1 VISQTQTTKPK
12 PLVLQGLQFKGIG
25 KGTYV
30 EIRRRSATGPVVYQG
45 TLRRGTAEFLLGSRF
60 WLYVKRP
67 TGVRF
72 RLLGKPVSLP
82 AHRNLKVL
90 VTPGKTA
97 RAPSSY

>member
-1 VISQTQTTKPK
+1 
-12 PLVLQGLQFKGIG
+12 
-25 KGTYV
+25 
-30 EIRRRSATGPVVYQG
+30 
-45 TLRRGTAEFLLGSRF
+45 
-60 WLYVKRP
+60 VKRP